1 LAVILSV
8 GDVVAADEGSSN
20 DVDKERRMEDQRRRK
35 EKKRKEDKPRC
46 EREALR
52 C

>member
-1 LAVILSV
+1 MLSV

-20 DVDKERRMEDQRRRK
+20 DVDEREGWRLERP
-35 EKKRKEDKPRC
+35 EEEGKEDKARY
-46 EREALR
+46 EREPLR